1 MNELAT
7 FLPAISALL
16 LIIVLILLIVLLVRQ
31 RRTEEDLYAHTER
44 QAHDLG
50 EINWRIME
58 ELGRQRNETEDS
70 LQDLND
76 SLLNTMSNIGQ
87 SQNTL
92 LESMQRQIL
101 LSTRNQEQRS
111 DGMSASIDRD
121 LSRMNAGIEQFRQS
135 LQSSMDQ
142 LRTENNK
149 TLSDIRL
156 SVDEKL
162 TESLERRLNE
172 SFAQVS
178 QRLETLYRSLGEM
191 RELAG
196 GVSDLKKIL
205 SNVKTRGIWGEIQL
219 GNLISQILSPGQFE
233 MNTAVVPGSLERV
246 EFAIVLPGSDGC
258 VVRLPIDSKFPQED
272 YLRLTEASDSGDGAK
287 VLEARKGL
295 TRRIRE
301 EAKRI
306 SSKYI
311 CPPYTTDYAIM
322 FLPVEALY
330 AEVVQS
336 PALIEEIQR
345 DQRIVVA
352 GPSTFAAMLNAL
364 QMGFR
369 TLAVEKRTGE
379 VWQLLGEVKK
389 DFVRFA
395 DTLDKTKQKLQ
406 QASES
411 IDSACSRTRMLQKRL
426 NSVEDAGPI
435 LPEITAD
442 GTNGNFG
449 P

>member
-1 MNELAT
+1 MEELT
-7 FLPAISALL
+7 TLLPLLCAALL
-16 LIIVLILLIVLLVRQ
+16 IAVLILLIVLLSRQ
-31 RRTEEDLYAHTER
+31 RRTEDDLRAHTER

-58 ELGRQRNETEDS
+58 ELGRQRDETEDS

-101 LSTRNQEQRS
+101 MSTRNQEQRS
-111 DGMSASIDRD
+111 DGMAAGIDRD
-121 LSRMNAGIEQFRQS
+121 LTRMDAAIEQLRQS
-135 LQSSMDQ
+135 VRSSMDQ
-142 LRTENNK
+142 LRSENNQ
-149 TLSDIRL
+149 TLSEIRR

-162 TESLERRLNE
+162 TESLDRRLNE

-196 GVSDLKKIL
+196 GVSDLRKIL
-205 SNVKTRGIWGEIQL
+205 SNVKTRGVWGEMQL
-219 GNLISQILSPGQFE
+219 GNLISQILSPGQYE
-233 MNTAVVPGSLERV
+233 TNTAVVPGSQERV
-246 EFAIVLPGSDGC
+246 EFAIVLPGRDGC
-258 VVRLPIDSKFPQED
+258 VIRLPIDSKFPQED
-272 YLRLTEASDSGDGAK
+272 YLRLTEAADGGDSAK
-287 VLEARKGL
+287 VQEARKGL
-295 TRRIRE
+295 VRRIRE

-306 SSKYI
+306 STKYI

-336 PALIEEIQR
+336 PDLIEEIQR
-345 DQRIVVA
+345 EQRIVVA

-389 DFVRFA
+389 DFARFA
-395 DTLDKTKQKLQ
+395 DTLDKTRQKLQ

-411 IDSACSRTRMLQKRL
+411 IDTACSRTRILQKRL
-426 NSVEDAGPI
+426 NAVEDAGPV
-435 LPEITAD
+435 LTE
-442 GTNGNFG
+442 GTDVLREEEG
-449 P
+449 

>member
-1 MNELAT
+1 MAELT
-7 FLPAISALL
+7 SFLPLLCAALL
-16 LIIVLILLIVLLVRQ
+16 ISVLILLIVLLARQ
-31 RRTEEDLYAHTER
+31 RRTEDDLRGQTER
-44 QAHDLG
+44 QARDLS

-58 ELGRQRNETEDS
+58 ELGKQRDETEDS

-101 LSTRNQEQRS
+101 ISTRNQEQRS
-111 DGMSASIDRD
+111 DGIAAGIDRD
-121 LSRMNAGIEQFRQS
+121 LSRMDTAIEQLRQS
-135 LQSSMDQ
+135 VRGSMDQ
-142 LRTENNK
+142 LRAENNQ
-149 TLSDIRL
+149 TLSEIRR

-162 TESLERRLNE
+162 TESLDRRLNE

-196 GVSDLKKIL
+196 GVSDLRRIL
-205 SNVKTRGIWGEIQL
+205 SNVKTRGIWGEMQL
-219 GNLISQILSPGQFE
+219 GNLIGQILSPGQYE
-233 MNTAVVPGSLERV
+233 TNTAVVPGSQERV
-246 EFAIVLPGSDGC
+246 EFAIVLPGHDGS
-258 VVRLPIDSKFPQED
+258 VIRLPIDSKFPQED
-272 YLRLTEASDSGDGAK
+272 YLRLTEASDAGDSAG

-301 EAKRI
+301 EARRI
-306 SSKYI
+306 AAKYI
-311 CPPYTTDYAIM
+311 CPPYTTDYAVM

-336 PALIEEIQR
+336 PDLIEEIQR
-345 DQRIVVA
+345 EQRIVVA

-395 DTLDKTKQKLQ
+395 DTLDKTRQKLQ

-411 IDSACSRTRMLQKRL
+411 IDTACSRTRALQKRL
-426 NSVEDAGPI
+426 NAVENAGPV
-435 LPEITAD
+435 LTEGSAD
-442 GTNGNFG
+442 LRREEG
-449 P
+449 